1 MTTSARPRNGL
12 KPLAAVLLPVS
23 LVLALVALDE
33 PTAIAIWSRAS
44 EAAST
49 AWGAARAHWDRMA
62 PVEGAAKAYDGPILQ
77 GAFTAADEETRGATG
92 DVTFVHAELRFAG
105 GALKTRPE
113 RIAFGRD
120 AASGGGATFARLYGA
135 GADDQ
140 IELRQVLA
148 GSTAALCDGAAP
160 GWIGLR
166 HEGERVTLI
175 AFRAGPAPGPS
186 ASPEAP
192 CAVLNYRR

>member
-1 MTTSARPRNGL
+1 MTATARPRNGL
-12 KPLAAVLLPVS
+12 KPLTAVLLPVC
-23 LVLALVALDE
+23 LALALVALDE

-44 EAAST
+44 EAGST
-49 AWGAARAHWDRMA
+49 VWSAARAQWDGMA
-62 PVEGAAKAYDGPILQ
+62 PVEAAAKAYDGPILQ
-77 GAFTAADEETRGATG
+77 GAFTAADEQTRGATG
-92 DVTFVHAELRFAG
+92 DVTFVRAELRFSAG
-105 GALKTRPE
+105 MLKTRPE

-120 AASGGGATFARLYGA
+120 AASGDGVTFGRLYDA
-135 GADDQ
+135 GAADQ

-148 GSTAALCDGAAP
+148 GSTAPLCDGAAP